1 MIKVKL
7 VAGVMLLSMLAF
19 LFAACAPQPQPAPA
33 PSPAPVTPPV
43 PAPSPAPVPTPQPAL
58 GTVEVYVTDAPPDK
72 EVTAVLLTVSSLEI
86 HKAGAEMEQEQ
97 SGGDNETQEQEQEEG
112 NGGEWISINI
122 SDNMSTFDLLKV
134 KGIEEFFGSSEVA
147 PGKYTQLRLI
157 VDKAEV
163 TTADNV
169 TQEANVPSQE
179 VKIVRPFTV
188 EEGETTSLLL
198 DFDAE
203 HSVVFTGSGKIQ
215 IKPVVKL
222 SIESGSQSAKP
233 EKEAEEEEAEEEEEL
248 EEEIEASV
256 EVSCDE
262 LSSENHTSREAEM
275 SVGSLLAVTLCS
287 NPTTGFQWS
296 ETAEISDPSI
306 LEQISHKYIPPEGG
320 QSPQVGTA
328 GREVWVFKALEAGTS
343 TVYMEYS
350 RPWQGGEKA
359 VWTFELTVTVE

>member
-1 MIKVKL
+1 MIKIKL
-7 VAGVMLLSMLAF
+7 IAGVMLLSMLAF
-19 LFAACAPQPQPAPA
+19 LFVACAPQAQPAP
-33 PSPAPVTPPV
+33 T
-43 PAPSPAPVPTPQPAL
+43 PSPAPVPTPQPAL

-97 SGGDNETQEQEQEEG
+97 SGSGNQTQEQEQEEE

-169 TQEANVPSQE
+169 TQEANVPSKE
-179 VKIVRPFTV
+179 LKIVRPFTV

-203 HSVVFTGSGKIQ
+203 HSVVFAGSGKIQ

-233 EKEAEEEEAEEEEEL
+233 EKEAEEEEEEL
-248 EEEIEASV
+248 EEEIEASL
-256 EVSCDE
+256 EVPCDE
-262 LSSENHTSREAEM
+262 FGSENHTSREAEM
-275 SVGSLLAVTLCS
+275 PVGSLLAVTLCS

-296 ETAEISDPSI
+296 ETAEISDPSV
-306 LEQISHKYIPPEGG
+306 LEQVSHKYIPPEGG

-328 GREVWVFKALEAGTS
+328 GQEVWVFKALETGTS

-359 VWTFELTVTVE
+359 VWTFELAVTVE

>member
-1 MIKVKL
+1 MTKVKL
-7 VAGVMLLSMLAF
+7 IAGVMLLSMLAF
-19 LFAACAPQPQPAPA
+19 LFAACAPQAQPAPA
-33 PSPAPVTPPV
+33 PTPVPSPTPVTPPV
-43 PAPSPAPVPTPQPAL
+43 PAPSPAPAPTHQPAL

-97 SGGDNETQEQEQEEG
+97 SGSGNQTQEQEQEEE

-169 TQEANVPSQE
+169 TQEANVPSKE
-179 VKIVRPFTV
+179 LKIVRPFNV
-188 EEGETTSLLL
+188 EDGEITSLLL

-233 EKEAEEEEAEEEEEL
+233 EKEAEEGEL
-248 EEEIEASV
+248 EEEIEASL

-262 LSSENHTSREAEM
+262 FGSENHTSREAEM

-306 LEQISHKYIPPEGG
+306 LEQVSHKYIPLEGG

-328 GREVWVFKALEAGTS
+328 GQEVWAFKALETGTS